1 MNTPRIKYFLDE
13 AKKNIVRNG
22 LMSVASVFTIISC
35 LIILGLFIMI
45 SLNVQTISNQIKD
58 QCEIQ
63 VYIEQDASEDRVAKI
78 HDEIL
83 KIDNVKDC
91 ELYTKSQMLED
102 VKDTMFEGRED
113 LVESF
118 SNEDN
123 PFSDSYKVVLTDISK
138 AKETAENLQ
147 KIKDIESVT
156 NKQDLVNIILSLSKN
171 INHFT
176 IAIMI
181 LLLTVAI
188 VIISNTVRMTVFN
201 RRKEI
206 EIMKYIGATDRF
218 IRVPFLF
225 EGIIIGFI
233 GAVISFALITGG
245 YWILLKY
252 VSASNFNLFTFVPL
266 VNTIKLLAV
275 VFVGVGCLIGAV
287 GSAVS
292 MRKYLSV

>member
-1 MNTPRIKYFLDE
+1 
-13 AKKNIVRNG
+13 
-22 LMSVASVFTIISC
+22 MSVASVFTIISC
-35 LIILGLFIMI
+35 LIILGLFIII
-45 SLNVQTISNQIKD
+45 SLNVQSISNQIKD

-63 VYIEQDASEDRVAKI
+63 VYIQQSATEDRVSKI
-78 HDEIL
+78 RDEIMNT
-83 KIDNVKDC
+83 DNVKDC
-91 ELYTKSQMLED
+91 ELYTKAQMLED

-138 AKETAENLQ
+138 AKETANKLQ
-147 KIKDIESVT
+147 EIDDIESVT

-171 INHFT
+171 VNHFT

-188 VIISNTVRMTVFN
+188 VIISNSVRMTVFN

-218 IRVPFLF
+218 IRIPFLF

-233 GAVISFALITGG
+233 GALISFLLIGGG

-252 VSASNFNLFTFVPL
+252 VSASNFDLFTFVPL
-266 VNTIKLLAV
+266 INTVKLLSV
-275 VFVGVGCLIGAV
+275 VFVCVGCLIGAV